1 MTEEKTPAS
10 RKAGRRIIYFFI
22 LVFLC
27 VAGIYGAARF
37 SSFPQLEGFIRQ
49 PVSREILDRRG
60 GLLYREHLPD
70 GTRRMWVPLEEIPS
84 GVIQAFIAGEDR
96 RFYLHPG
103 IDPVSVVRAAWQ
115 NLRGSRKVSG
125 ASTISMQLARIIS
138 PHRGDIPGKLHEMWN
153 AFRLESRFSKDE
165 ILELYL
171 NRVPFG
177 RGNEGVGSAAL
188 AYFAIPLQSMSPPQA
203 AVLSV
208 IPRSPSTYDPVR
220 QPERLKAAAKIV
232 GERMKPPQLGSEI
245 STAVEESA
253 AAQRVSDPMRA
264 AHFVLRAVREH
275 PQDTEM
281 HPSMRSSLRTSL
293 DPVVQRSAESLVSQA
308 VHTAADHRV
317 QNAAVLVIDNH
328 SGEILAYVGSPD
340 FFREDISGQIDAVRI
355 RRQPG
360 STLKPFLY
368 AQALDSGYSA
378 ASILPDIP
386 LALGGSEVY
395 IPQNFDRSFSGPVR
409 LREALAS
416 SLNVPAVWMA
426 SRLGVQSF
434 VGLLEGLGFDLE
446 SQRNSVGTGIALG
459 NVEVS
464 LEELS
469 RAYTAFVNGGRSLDL
484 SFVPLPETR
493 SSRSAQKTGSALAA
507 GSAREAQRSQGA
519 VTPGPPISAHSAGII
534 RDILGDAS
542 ARSRGFGQYQ
552 LLRTPY
558 PSFFKTGTANQFSNI
573 WAVGVSPDITVG
585 VWMGN
590 VHGQSVQGVTG
601 SSLPAQVAVGILDR
615 FSSLQSSFPDIPD
628 VHKIWISSI
637 SGMAVDPSASYAI
650 QELFPLGSFPAQDTW
665 HRGTSGQIR
674 YPAEYIPWARDYR
687 FPHLNSAGGES
698 ADFWGRIVYPNNQ
711 AQYFVD
717 PYIEAGGFQALRI
730 EAIGEAASMELYLNS
745 RLIANGSPPLAVYE
759 PLQSGRHILELRD
772 SSGSLLDRVQ
782 FRVGR

>member
-1 MTEEKTPAS
+1 MADIKLPAL
-10 RKAGRRIIYFFI
+10 RRAGRGKLVLFI
-22 LVFLC
+22 PVFLS
-27 VAGIYGAARF
+27 VAALYGAARF
-37 SSFPQLEGFIRQ
+37 SSFPQLHEFMHQ
-49 PVSREILDRRG
+49 PVSREIIDRRG

-70 GTRRMWVPLEEIPS
+70 GTRRMWVPLEEIPA

-103 IDPVSVVRAAWQ
+103 IDPLSIVRASWQ
-115 NLRGSRKVSG
+115 NLRGNRKVSG

-138 PHRGDIPGKLHEMWN
+138 PHRGGVPGKLHEMWN
-153 AFRLESRFSKDE
+153 AIRLETRFSKDE

-188 AYFAIPLQSMSPPQA
+188 AYFGIPLQSMSPPQA

-208 IPRSPSTYDPVR
+208 IPRSPSVYDPVR
-220 QPERLKAAAKIV
+220 QPERLKAAAVIV
-232 GERMKPPQLGSEI
+232 GDRMKPPQLGSEI
-245 STAVEESA
+245 SAAVEESA
-253 AAQRVSDPMRA
+253 AVERVSDPMRA
-264 AHFVLRAVREH
+264 AHFVLRAVSAH
-275 PQDTEM
+275 PQDREV
-281 HPSMRSSLRTSL
+281 HPSMRNSLRTSL

-308 VHTAADHRV
+308 VHQAADHRV
-317 QNAAVLVIDNH
+317 QNAAVLVIDNQN
-328 SGEILAYVGSPD
+328 GEILAYVGSPD

-434 VGLLEGLGFDLE
+434 VGLLEDLGFDLE

-469 RAYTAFVNGGRSLDL
+469 RAYTAFINEGQSLEL
-484 SFVPLPETR
+484 SFVPLSGTR
-493 SSRSAQKTGSALAA
+493 SRNDSSSSGSGWDAGTGES
-507 GSAREAQRSQGA
+507 
-519 VTPGPPISAHSAGII
+519 PISARSAGII

-615 FSSLQSSFPDIPD
+615 FSSLQGSFPEIPD
-628 VHKIWISSI
+628 VHRVWISSI

-650 QELFPLGSFPAQDTW
+650 QEYFPIGSHPAPDTW
-665 HRGTSGQIR
+665 HRGASGQIS
-674 YPAEYIPWARDYR
+674 YPAEYIPWARDFR
-687 FPHLNSAGGES
+687 FPHLNSDNAALTDS
-698 ADFWGRIVYPNNQ
+698 WGRIVYPNNQ
-711 AQYFVD
+711 AQYFID

-730 EAIGEAASMELYLNS
+730 EAIGETATMMLYLDS
-745 RLIANGSPPLAVYE
+745 ELIASGPPPLGVYE
-759 PLQSGRHILELRD
+759 PLQTGRHILELRD